1 MKVSLVPL
9 EQINNIWDSICP
21 FLEPAVEVTNG
32 RYTTYDVYVLLQTS
46 KMCLWVAFDDD
57 GVINGIQ
64 VTAITDYPSKRA
76 LTSVFTGGINLRS
89 WREPMMVMLQNW
101 AKDNGCQII
110 EGYGREGW
118 VKMLQPYGVRM
129 TQVAFEKEV

>member
-1 MKVSLVPL
+1 MKVSLVKI
-9 EQINNIWDSICP
+9 EHINAVWDRVRA
-21 FLEPAVEVTNG
+21 FLEPAVAVTNG

-46 KMCLWVAFDDD
+46 KMSLWVAFDDD

-76 LTSVFTGGINLRS
+76 LTSVFTGGIKLRS
-89 WREPMMVMLQNW
+89 WREPMMQMLQSW
-101 AKDNGCQII
+101 AKDNGCEVI

-118 VKMLQPYGVRM
+118 VKMLQPYGVRI